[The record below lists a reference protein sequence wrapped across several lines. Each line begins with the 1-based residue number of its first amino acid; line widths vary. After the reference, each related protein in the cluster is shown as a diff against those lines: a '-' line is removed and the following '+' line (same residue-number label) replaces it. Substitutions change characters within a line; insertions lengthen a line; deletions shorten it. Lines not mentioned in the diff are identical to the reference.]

1 MYDFID
7 ILCICCGAY
16 LVYAAIVMKTQ
27 GRIISNVLLKKGM
40 DESSLKDK
48 DGFINFLFGK
58 VLLVG
63 ILVIIGG
70 IINLVNTYLA
80 GPKVVTIV
88 TCCIFAVAVI
98 GYGIVTNIAMRK
110 FMEE

>member
-7 ILCICCGAY
+7 ILCILCGAY

-27 GRIISNVLLKKGM
+27 GRIINNVLLKKGM
-40 DESSLKDK
+40 DENSLKDK
-48 DGFINFLFGK
+48 EGFIRFLFAK
-58 VLLVG
+58 ILLVG

-70 IINLVNTYLA
+70 IINWVNTYLS
-80 GPKVVTIV
+80 GPKVVTTI
-88 TCCIFAVAVI
+88 TCCVFAVAVI

-110 FMEE
+110 FAE

>member
-7 ILCICCGAY
+7 ILCILCGAY

-27 GRIISNVLLKKGM
+27 GRIINNVLLKKGM
-40 DESSLKDK
+40 DENSLKDK
-48 DGFINFLFGK
+48 EGFIRFLFAK
-58 VLLVG
+58 VLQVG

-70 IINLVNTYLA
+70 IINWVNTYLS
-80 GPKVVTIV
+80 GPKVVTTI
-88 TCCIFAVAVI
+88 TCCVFAVAVI

-110 FMEE
+110 FAE

>member
-7 ILCICCGAY
+7 ILCILCGAY

-27 GRIISNVLLKKGM
+27 GRIINNVLLKKGM
-40 DESSLKDK
+40 DENSLKDK
-48 DGFINFLFGK
+48 EGFIRFLFAK

-70 IINLVNTYLA
+70 IINWVNTYLS
-80 GPKVVTIV
+80 GPKVVTTI
-88 TCCIFAVAVI
+88 TCCVFAVAVI

-110 FMEE
+110 FAE